1 MRNKALIYIL
11 IAIAAPILI
20 AAAIPAAIY
29 LQFSYVTTWKYCAE
43 FDDFAEEFQTVADYV
58 LSESSGKTGYYDVSR
73 TESGDKTLYD
83 PETKCYLDLPAEVSA
98 SLDRIDSKEAF
109 PNKDSDLDLIYF
121 SGQCVRFKKEGG
133 CYALVYS
140 PEGKPTYW
148 HSPNDGKTILV
159 KTIGNGWYHV
169 VAR

>member
-1 MRNKALIYIL
+1 MKLWCKIL
-11 IAIAAPILI
+11 ITVAAILLI
-20 AAAIPAAIY
+20 SAAIPAAIY

-58 LSESSGKTGYYDVSR
+58 LLESCGKSGYYDVSR
-73 TESGDKTLYD
+73 TENGDKTLYD
-83 PETKCYLDLPAEVSA
+83 PKTKRYLDLPAEVSA

-109 PNKDSDLDLIYF
+109 PDKGSYLDLIYF
-121 SGQCVRFKKEGG
+121 YEHRVDFRKEGG
-133 CYALVYS
+133 SYKLVYS

-148 HSPNDGKTILV
+148 HSPDDGKTILV